1 MASYEREEEFVR
13 RLLSWLDMNTA
24 STENPNADG
33 KETGADVLVRLTDHR
48 TIGIQVTEIDP
59 YPTSGV
65 ARAEEKRLAK
75 EAGIGI
81 YSAYAQN
88 DPSIVMNSIIRSI
101 TRKVE
106 IASKHQNEKR
116 DEFWLLLC
124 GGIPEMGA
132 LVSTFVMPSLISAE
146 ALNAATDSLLKE
158 SKYDQCFFLQIVS
171 TEQALYKW
179 RRNTGWE
186 KFIRKEYDNEI
197 PRDEYVNSLMQAADS
212 EERRRLCNEEAMR
225 VLREVRQNKEG

>member
-33 KETGADVLVRLTDHR
+33 KETGADVLVRLADHH

-59 YPTSGV
+59 HPTPGG

-75 EAGIGI
+75 KACDKI

-88 DPSIVMNSIIRSI
+88 DPSVIINSIIRSI

-106 IASKHQNEKR
+106 IASKHQNEKH

-158 SKYDQCFFLQIVS
+158 SKYNQCFFLQIVS

-179 RRNTGWE
+179 HRNTGWE
-186 KFIRKEYDNEI
+186 KFIRKEYDNEA
-197 PRDEYVNSLMQAADS
+197 PRDEYINSLMQATYP
-212 EERRRLCNEEAMR
+212 EEKRRLLNEEIMK
-225 VLREVRQNKEG
+225 VLSEYRQNKEG